1 MRNAGSRQAGSQIGS
16 GRPPRSVIDDDL
28 ERELAAV
35 AERAG
40 CELVH
45 AEFKGGV
52 LRLFIDRPEEG
63 VTLADCELVSKQV
76 SPLLDVL
83 DFGSGR
89 YTLEVSSPGLDRQLY
104 RARDFERFVGRKVR
118 VTFFEDGGKRTVV
131 GRLEAF
137 DDDEGGGTATVAEED
152 RGAASA
158 THAIPLSDV
167 SVARLEIEL

>member
-1 MRNAGSRQAGSQIGS
+1 MRNAGSREVGTSHA
-16 GRPPRSVIDDDL
+16 PRSVIDDDL
-28 ERELAAV
+28 ERELTAV

-52 LRLFIDRPEEG
+52 LRLYIDRPEGG

-83 DFGSGR
+83 DFGAGR

-104 RARDFERFVGRKVR
+104 TARDFERFVGRKVR

-137 DDDEGGGTATVAEED
+137 EPEPGGGTATVTEEES
-152 RGAASA
+152 GSGSAA
-158 THAIPLSDV
+158 HAIPLADV